1 MIFFM
6 LGYIFKN
13 HNKCKHPK
21 ITPFSVGKFCPDCG
35 KEIQISWL
43 ILRCSCCQSKRRANV
58 VFNNLVPRDKY
69 CIKCGNKEYFKEN
82 KEKIDFF
89 ELEYSAIS
97 KKEIN
102 ANNFSKEILQI
113 WIEQDFSPNNI
124 VHTLKLLPL
133 LVR

>member
-6 LGYIFKN
+6 R
-13 HNKCKHPK
+13 KCKHNK
-21 ITPFSVGKFCPDCG
+21 VTPFSAGSFCPDCG

-43 ILRCSCCQSKRRANV
+43 ILRCSCCETKRRANV

-69 CIKCGNKEYFKEN
+69 CIKCGGSTYYRET

-97 KKEIN
+97 KKELHE
-102 ANNFSKEILQI
+102 NNIRKEILQI
-113 WIEQDFSPNNI
+113 WIEKEFCSNDVIN
-124 VHTLKLLPL
+124 TLKLIPL
-133 LVR
+133 LVK